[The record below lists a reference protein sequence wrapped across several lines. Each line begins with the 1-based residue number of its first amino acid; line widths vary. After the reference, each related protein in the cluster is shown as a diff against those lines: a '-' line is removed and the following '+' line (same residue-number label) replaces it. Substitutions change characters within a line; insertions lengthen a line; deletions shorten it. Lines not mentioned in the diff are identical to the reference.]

1 MSCCRKTLLLMQPSW
16 QQKEQGMKSVHTGPA
31 ALTELQN
38 FQKNILMQREK
49 LRDTAVNME
58 ESI

>member
-1 MSCCRKTLLLMQPSW
+1 MQPSW

-31 ALTELQN
+31 ALTVLQN